1 MGFYCSH
8 SLSHF
13 SSWPIW
19 LIKVFPRANRRRK
32 ETERTEWLW
41 PKHIP
46 GCSPIRAGSYPLN
59 QKYCSESASIKQIL
73 KECFIHSA
81 FLAQLR
87 CNWFPPSHF
96 AALFGSLYSTFCC
109 LALWWFWWFQILLKP
124 GVNLSRPFV
133 LLLFHWCDMCP
144 NILYHWIIV
153 MSAWHTSREQTS
165 QSRSSKCTILG
176 GYNLAVV
183 IV

>member
-1 MGFYCSH
+1 MGFDCSH

-59 QKYCSESASIKQIL
+59 QKHCSVSASIKQIL
-73 KECFIHSA
+73 KECFIHNA

-124 GVNLSRPFV
+124 GVGHSSCYCFIDVICVLTYCTTESLSC
-133 LLLFHWCDMCP
+133 LHDTQ
-144 NILYHWIIV
+144 
-153 MSAWHTSREQTS
+153 AG
-165 QSRSSKCTILG
+165 SKRLRADQV
-176 GYNLAVV
+176 NVQF
-183 IV
+183 